1 VRTFALQFLAGL
13 ASGSA
18 GAGWLCCLA
27 LAAERV
33 LRSGPVQRRAALGW
47 TMAAV
52 AIALAALGALAIP
65 AVLAG
70 WFGEAMSVGWD
81 RSAPGSWRGAPL
93 PIIVGVVTGLPFGP
107 VLLLA
112 AATLVSLLA
121 HAGMSPM
128 RALARWRFGRGKG
141 AAGEGRASQ
150 HSAAPQR
157 RRKRR
162 RRGHSP

>member
-1 VRTFALQFLAGL
+1 MRAIALQFLAGL

-18 GAGWLCCLA
+18 GAGWLCCVA
-27 LAAERV
+27 VAADRV
-33 LRSGPVQRRAALGW
+33 LRSGPVQRRAVLGW
-47 TMAAV
+47 TTVAV
-52 AIALAALGALAIP
+52 AIVLAALGVLAIIAMLGGWFGD
-65 AVLAG
+65 AVLA
-70 WFGEAMSVGWD
+70 GWD
-81 RSAPGSWRGAPL
+81 RSAPGAWRGAPL

-121 HAGMSPM
+121 HAGMSPV

-162 RRGHSP
+162 RRGHSL

>member
-1 VRTFALQFLAGL
+1 MRTLALQFLAGL
-13 ASGSA
+13 ASGGA
-18 GAGWLCCLA
+18 GAGWLCCVA

-33 LRSGPVQRRAALGW
+33 LRSGLVRRRAALGW
-47 TMAAV
+47 TTVAV
-52 AIALAALGALAIP
+52 AIALAALGVLAIIAALGGWLGD
-65 AVLAG
+65 AVLA
-70 WFGEAMSVGWD
+70 GWD
-81 RSAPGSWRGAPL
+81 RSAPGAWRGAPL
-93 PIIVGVVTGLPFGP
+93 PTLVGVVIGLPFGP

-121 HAGMSPM
+121 HAGMSPA
-128 RALARWRFGRGKG
+128 RALAHWRSGRGTE

-150 HSAAPQR
+150 HSAMPQR

>member
-1 VRTFALQFLAGL
+1 MRAIALQFLAGL

-18 GAGWLCCLA
+18 GAGWLCCVA
-27 LAAERV
+27 VAADRV
-33 LRSGPVQRRAALGW
+33 LRSGPVQRRAVLGW
-47 TMAAV
+47 TTVAV
-52 AIALAALGALAIP
+52 AIVLAALGVLAIIAMLGGWFGD
-65 AVLAG
+65 AVLA
-70 WFGEAMSVGWD
+70 GWD
-81 RSAPGSWRGAPL
+81 RSAPGAWRGAPL
-93 PIIVGVVTGLPFGP
+93 PITVGVVTGLPFGP

-121 HAGMSPM
+121 HAGMSPV

-162 RRGHSP
+162 RRGHSL